1 MRLFSGLVLAT
12 SLLLIPASRADA
24 QVAINFGSPFYGY
37 YGSAYG
43 GYGGFG
49 PFVGTPWGMNSYS
62 SAYSVYTAPG
72 TAYFNSGYYAPGL
85 VGSVYGYPGL
95 GYGGYGYGYGYGIP
109 GYGYGFGSAP
119 YFGGRRRSGY
129 VSTGLFMGLP
139 RPFAG
144 LVRVPR

>member
-1 MRLFSGLVLAT
+1 MRFFSGLVLAT
-12 SLLLIPASRADA
+12 SLVLIPASRAGA
-24 QVAINFGSPFYGY
+24 QVAVNFGSPFSGY

-85 VGSVYGYPGL
+85 FGSAYGYPGI
-95 GYGGYGYGYGYGIP
+95 GYGGYGYGIP
-109 GYGYGFGSAP
+109 GYGLGYGSRP
-119 YFGGRRRSGY
+119 YFGGNRSGY
-129 VSTGLFMGLP
+129 VSTGLYMGLP